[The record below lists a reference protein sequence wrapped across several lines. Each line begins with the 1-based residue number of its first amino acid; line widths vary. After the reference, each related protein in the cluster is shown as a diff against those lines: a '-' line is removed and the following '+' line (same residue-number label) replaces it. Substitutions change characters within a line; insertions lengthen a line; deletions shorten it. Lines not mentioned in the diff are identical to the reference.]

1 MLRKEKKSNGQTRK
15 KKKKKKKEKK
25 REKGFTKLLEGT
37 RECYTPQE
45 SSRLEKA
52 TRVVGMR
59 LIRAT
64 SRRVSQVRKHRPW
77 ILA

>member
-15 KKKKKKKEKK
+15 KKKRKEKK

-45 SSRLEKA
+45 S
-52 TRVVGMR
+52 
-59 LIRAT
+59 
-64 SRRVSQVRKHRPW
+64 
-77 ILA
+77 

>member
-15 KKKKKKKEKK
+15 KKKKKEKK
-25 REKGFTKLLEGT
+25 GKKGFTKLLEGT

-45 SSRLEKA
+45 SLRLEKA
-52 TRVVGMR
+52 TRVLGMR

-64 SRRVSQVRKHRPW
+64 SR
-77 ILA
+77 